1 MKPDAFIRNLGKGPL
16 PLLIVCAGDEYFFK
30 EEVLKAVTKTIEA
43 DYPDLQTLFWETL
56 PGEKEKTEANRLL
69 SELQTPGLFSSRKL
83 IVAREAKPLLKG
95 GAKALAALLDSAPPG
110 NTLCFFADSIDG
122 RTTLARRLKKE
133 GALVECK
140 RLYSQQSF
148 FRETSRGGGLSEVAS
163 WTVARARA
171 RGLRLEPEAAAF
183 LTSLTGNNLFV
194 IDSEL
199 GKLHLSKAGEGTVTV
214 SDIEESTGQS
224 ALHTPFDL
232 WEQIEEGKLDEALG
246 TLKVILTNGLR
257 STGGS
262 LVTDIPGI
270 SAILLS
276 IFRNRIRLAASTLV
290 LEHESMSDKEIQEAI
305 AVKSPFYF
313 KKIKRYARTFTAPK
327 YVDLHRTLLS
337 AERRIRRMGHDSRT
351 VLEET
356 VILIARANKVKK

>member
-1 MKPDAFIRNLGKGPL
+1 MKPDAFIRNLGKGTP

-30 EEVLKAVTKTIEA
+30 EEVLKALTESLEA
-43 DYPDLQTLFWETL
+43 DCPDLQTIFWETL
-56 PGEKEKTEANRLL
+56 PGEKEKAEANRLL
-69 SELQTPGLFSSRKL
+69 SELQTPGLFASRKL

-95 GAKALAALLDSAPPG
+95 GAKALAELLDVAPPG

-133 GALVECK
+133 GAIVECR
-140 RLYSQQSF
+140 RLYSQQAF
-148 FRETSRGGGLSEVAS
+148 FRETSRGGGLSELAS
-163 WTVARARA
+163 WTVARAREE
-171 RGLRLEPEAAAF
+171 GLRLDPEAAAF

-199 GKLHLSKAGEGTVTV
+199 GKLKLSSSGKGAVTV
-214 SDIEESTGQS
+214 ADIEESTGMS

-232 WEQIEEGKLDEALG
+232 WEQIEEGRPDEALT
-246 TLKVILTNGLR
+246 TLKVIARNGLR

-270 SAILLS
+270 AAILLS
-276 IFRNRIRLAASTLV
+276 IFRSRIRLAAATLV
-290 LEHESMSDKEIQEAI
+290 LEHEAKSDKEIQEAI

-327 YVDLHRTLLS
+327 YLDLHRTILS
-337 AERRIRRMGHDSRT
+337 AERRIRRMGQDPGT